1 MNFKAIALASLAALV
16 AAAPTNEQPVNETA
30 PVSKRSDDTY
40 NNIAT
45 WYNAETGNRGAC
57 GDWLSNNDRFVAVS
71 YDNPIPCGQW
81 VGFNVNGVTSYGKVV
96 DKCPSCAW
104 NHYDMSLALFQDFD
118 QLYKGEIYDIWSWHV
133 DSWVDPSTLF

>member
-1 MNFKAIALASLAALV
+1 MHEAEFCLLYNLFNSYKNAQDRKMNFKAIALASLAALV

-81 VGFNVNGVTSYGKVV
+81 VVSGKYV
-96 DKCPSCAW
+96 
-104 NHYDMSLALFQDFD
+104 AL
-118 QLYKGEIYDIWSWHV
+118 
-133 DSWVDPSTLF
+133 